1 MIEKEKN
8 HVSTK
13 QNDIIETISNVIGR
27 SSEIDDDLALDS
39 ISFIKIIVMP
49 ESKYNIEFES
59 EDLIIAK
66 FLTLRSFIDYVETR
80 IRS

>member
-13 QNDIIETISNVIGR
+13 QKDIIETISNVIGR
-27 SSEIDDDLALDS
+27 FSEIDDDLALDS
-39 ISFIKIIVMP
+39 ISFIKIIVML
-49 ESKYNIEFES
+49 ESKYNIEFDS

-66 FLTLRSFIDYVETR
+66 FLTSRSFIDYVETR
-80 IRS
+80 IGS

>member
-39 ISFIKIIVMP
+39 ISFIKIIVML
-49 ESKYNIEFES
+49 ESKYNIEFDS